1 MFIAP
6 GFLKYYQFAQGLGEL
21 VVVTDRFHVKPLIP
35 IMGDKTEFYVLAISQ
50 KNVRFL
56 ECTRCG
62 AKEISIEGIPDNIV
76 DALGLDDFE
85 THLHLHTGAEDIK
98 SNIFQYFQQV
108 DRGLREFLKNRRI
121 PLIFAGVDYLYPI
134 YREANTYS
142 CLTDKNVSGNP
153 EGLSTEK
160 LHEMAWPIAESFFEK
175 KKNEAIEQYRQNA
188 GTGLASADITE
199 IVKAA
204 HHGRVGVLFV
214 PIGIQQWGVFDRDV
228 DTVKLHE
235 NPESGDEDLLDFAA
249 IQTLLN
255 RGTVYAMNIKEIPD
269 EVAPAAIFRY

>member
-1 MFIAP
+1 
-6 GFLKYYQFAQGLGEL
+6 
-21 VVVTDRFHVKPLIP
+21 
-35 IMGDKTEFYVLAISQ
+35 
-50 KNVRFL
+50 
-56 ECTRCG
+56 
-62 AKEISIEGIPDNIV
+62 
-76 DALGLDDFE
+76 
-85 THLHLHTGAEDIK
+85 
-98 SNIFQYFQQV
+98 
-108 DRGLREFLKNRRI
+108 
-121 PLIFAGVDYLYPI
+121 
-134 YREANTYS
+134 
-142 CLTDKNVSGNP
+142 
-153 EGLSTEK
+153 
-160 LHEMAWPIAESFFEK
+160 MAWPIAESFFEK